1 MLQYRPINQYIDISM
16 VDRKSNFSTN
26 RFLIS
31 RFHIKATSIFNDLT
45 SIINEITVGTI
56 AKCACEESGELPS

>member
-1 MLQYRPINQYIDISM
+1 MLQYRPTNQYIDISM

-31 RFHIKATSIFNDLT
+31 RFHNKATSIFNDLT
-45 SIINEITVGTI
+45 SIINEI
-56 AKCACEESGELPS
+56 